1 LRKSSYNY
9 ILTRRTLE
17 DVMERFRRRVE
28 EEGEPPEDAKASVV
42 LEATPALVAA
52 WKGLYKK
59 IAGEKHILRA
69 ASGIH
74 VLFPEED
81 SIRIRPFSE
90 YLLQGV
96 IMQSEEGF
104 DLSLLRKRISKG
116 AAAKALKE
124 FVKESTGVP
133 KARVEFEGWKE
144 VLLGVR
150 WKVRFS
156 LEEGSGEFLI
166 SDLSEEEILDWPP
179 IGDRKAIEIAK
190 REAIAL
196 AARSKKKR
204 RRAEGIRIIR
214 SWDSFFGER
223 KGIRT
228 RASLLNEDERRYLL
242 LARAEDKRFLIEL
255 SKLSGR
261 VLGHKEVPTE
271 EEIEEIIRDEG
282 KALGIDIRIE
292 KELYKGEKLQIRA
305 SDEKG
310 WYSLLFVC
318 NSEEIRLSEIRVTP
332 TGVEEM
338 LRLFSE
344 DPRAKVIS
352 HAYSKGLLKISGEG
366 IKGKYSLLIDVSK
379 LGEPKLLDFR
389 VRKGLLDR
397 IKRLFHG

>member
-1 LRKSSYNY
+1 
-9 ILTRRTLE
+9 
-17 DVMERFRRRVE
+17 ME
-28 EEGEPPEDAKASVV
+28 EEGEPPEDVKASVV

-52 WKGLYKK
+52 WKALYEK

-166 SDLSEEEILDWPP
+166 SDLSEEEVLDWPP

-190 REAIAL
+190 REASSL
-196 AARSKKKR
+196 AGRSKKKS
-204 RRAEGIRIIR
+204 RRAEGIRIVR
-214 SWDSFFGER
+214 SWDSFFSTKKEV
-223 KGIRT
+223 
-228 RASLLNEDERRYLL
+228 RARANLLNEDERRYLL
-242 LARAEDKRFLIEL
+242 LASAENKRFLIEL
-255 SKLSGR
+255 SKLTGR
-261 VLGHKEVPTE
+261 VLGYREVPTE
-271 EEIEEIIRDEG
+271 EEIEEIIREKG
-282 KALGIDIRIE
+282 KALGIVIRME
-292 KELYKGEKLQIRA
+292 EELFSGEKLQVRA

-318 NSEEIRLSEIRVTP
+318 NSEEIRLSEMEVTP

-344 DPRAKVIS
+344 DPRARVIS

-366 IKGKYSLLIDVSK
+366 REGKYSLLIDISK
-379 LGEPKLLDFR
+379 PGEPKLLDFK

-397 IKRLFHG
+397 IRHIFLK